1 MKKIL
6 IFLVLL
12 LFPIYTSAL
21 TYPTLHY
28 KSALIYDITDNKT
41 LYELNIEEERSIASL
56 TKIVTTI
63 TALESIND
71 LQDEVKITNE
81 MLSKVRWD
89 ASIAGLKAG
98 ESYTYEDLLYA
109 SILPSGADATIA
121 LAISTSGSIDNFVK
135 KMNELTTRIG
145 MTNSN
150 FVNVHGLDEKN
161 HYSTAEDIQKLL
173 LYCLKNKKFKE
184 IYTTKEYQL
193 STGQIVKSTV
203 KTSGIRLGRDTSR
216 ILGSKTG
223 FTLEAGLCMS
233 AIINSDNHEVL
244 IITLGAPP
252 NTGNSYH
259 VLDTLELIS
268 FIDKS
273 YNIETISKKDTK
285 ITSIPVSLSK
295 IESYDIKSTKEIT
308 KFLPV
313 DYDKSLIK
321 IEYSGTETLS
331 YKDSINTKIGTITY
345 FYNNEAISTEDVIL
359 KKEIKPD
366 YIKILLEYKFQILGI
381 IIVIILISLFQKKT
395 KKTKRHKRNEL
406 HPLE

>member
-1 MKKIL
+1 
-6 IFLVLL
+6 
-12 LFPIYTSAL
+12 
-21 TYPTLHY
+21 
-28 KSALIYDITDNKT
+28 
-41 LYELNIEEERSIASL
+41 
-56 TKIVTTI
+56 
-63 TALESIND
+63 
-71 LQDEVKITNE
+71 
-81 MLSKVRWD
+81 
-89 ASIAGLKAG
+89 
-98 ESYTYEDLLYA
+98 
-109 SILPSGADATIA
+109 
-121 LAISTSGSIDNFVK
+121 
-135 KMNELTTRIG
+135 

-150 FVNVHGLDEKN
+150 FVNVHGLDESG
-161 HYSTAEDIQKLL
+161 HYSTAEDIKKLL

-203 KTSGIRLGRDTSR
+203 KTAGIRLGKDTSR

-233 AIINSDNHEVL
+233 AIINSDSHEML

-381 IIVIILISLFQKKT
+381 IIVIILISLFKKKT
-395 KKTKRHKRNEL
+395 KKNKKT
-406 HPLE
+406 

>member
-6 IFLVLL
+6 LFIILL

-28 KSALIYDITDNKT
+28 KSALIYDMTDNKM
-41 LYELNIEEERSIASL
+41 LYELNTEKQKSIASL
-56 TKIVTTI
+56 TKLVTTI
-63 TALESIND
+63 TALESIDN
-71 LQDEVKITNE
+71 LQDEVIITNE

-89 ASIAGLKAG
+89 ASIAGLKSG
-98 ESYTYEDLLYA
+98 EIYTYEDLLYA

-135 KMNELTTRIG
+135 KMNELTDRIG

-150 FVNVHGLDEKN
+150 FVNVHGLDEES
-161 HYSTAEDIQKLL
+161 HYSTAEDIKKLL
-173 LYCLKNKKFKE
+173 LYCLKNDKFKE
-184 IYTTKEYQL
+184 IYTTKEYTL
-193 STGQIVKSTV
+193 STGKIVKSTV
-203 KTSGIRLGRDTSR
+203 KTAGIRLGKDTSR

-223 FTLEAGLCMS
+223 FTLDAGLCMS
-233 AIINSDNHEVL
+233 AIINSDNHEIL

-285 ITSIPVSLSK
+285 VLTIPVSLSK
-295 IESYDIKSTKEIT
+295 IESYDIKTTKEVT

-313 DYDKSLIK
+313 DYDRSLITV
-321 IEYSGTETLS
+321 EYSGKETLT

-345 FYNNEAISTEDVIL
+345 LYNGESISTEDVML

-366 YIKILLEYKFQILGI
+366 YIKIILKYKHRVF
-381 IIVIILISLFQKKT
+381 VVFILIVLIVLSNKKS
-395 KKTKRHKRNEL
+395 KKRKDIY
-406 HPLE
+406 